1 MIKTGIVA
9 LAAGMTFAGAA
20 WAADVAGLW
29 RAPDGREVRI
39 ERCGESV
46 CGHTAASPQL
56 TADPASLDVKNKNPA
71 LRTRPLKGLLVMQ
84 GFQAAGDGW
93 VGGSLYDP
101 KSGLTYK
108 GSLDPVGPDRL
119 KVTGCIMLPMCGTQ
133 MLSRVK

>member
-1 MIKTGIVA
+1 MFKTGVFA

-20 WAADVAGLW
+20 SAADVTGLW
-29 RAPDGREVRI
+29 LSRDGREVRI
-39 ERCGESV
+39 ERCGESI
-46 CGHTAASPQL
+46 CGRTVTSPQL

-71 LRTRPLKGLLVMQ
+71 LRTRPLKGLLIMQ

-119 KVTGCIMLPMCGTQ
+119 KVTGCIMLPMCGMQ
-133 MLSRVK
+133 VLSRVK